1 MSDFSISEIRDYLAG
16 ASRDLILEPGF
27 VGVIAERVAPK
38 MRGEIL
44 RLCQEKAAELDCSNE
59 FSELLSREMFA
70 NTQSLEAIFGQSAVV
85 NVLEDVKEDIP
96 EKQWIIEG
104 LCTRG
109 ECAILSGASKSGKS
123 YLMTNLA
130 VTAATGGLWLG
141 RFQCKKS
148 RVLYLNGENEIN
160 DARARFHAVFNA
172 MGARPEECDQITMLC
187 ADGSMRPIQ
196 DLRECLIG
204 EIIHN
209 HYDLVILD
217 PLYCFYRGSEIDEQ
231 DAKGFVSA
239 IKGICR
245 DTGAVIF
252 CVHHHSKGAGFYKN
266 PSSRAS
272 GSGMLQR
279 AFSTLLDVSEVE
291 CDELPEGQHGF
302 VFSGQPRQAASFKM
316 NLIFDYPV
324 WRYDEQGLLPENA
337 LNKARTAAA
346 RSNNAK
352 NRKAEEIGRLL
363 PKVLE
368 DTFSDRAKQDQNGE
382 YITSGD
388 VVDAFRTAGMDVSE
402 RTIERRL
409 EDGIDGFKRDTR
421 AGRRRY
427 IRREEFKPAADSI
440 VPGQWKTGSASVA
453 TVASVLCN

>member
-1 MSDFSISEIRDYLAG
+1 MSDFSISEIRDYLSG
-16 ASRDLILEPGF
+16 ADRGTILEPGF
-27 VGVIAERVAPK
+27 VGVIAEQVAPK

-44 RLCQEKAAELDCSNE
+44 RMCQEKAAELDCSNE

-96 EKQWIIEG
+96 EKQWLIDG

-130 VTAATGGLWLG
+130 VTAACGGLWLG

-172 MGARPEECDQITMLC
+172 MGVRPEECDQITMLC
-187 ADGSMRPIQ
+187 ADGAMRPIQ
-196 DLRECLIG
+196 DLKECLMG
-204 EIIHN
+204 EVIHN

-239 IKGICR
+239 IKGLCR
-245 DTGAVIF
+245 DTGAVVF
-252 CVHHHSKGAGFYKN
+252 CVHHHSKGAGIYKN
-266 PSSRAS
+266 ASSRAS

-291 CDELPEGQHGF
+291 CEELPEGQHGF
-302 VFSGQPRQAASFKM
+302 EFSGQPRQAASFKM
-316 NLIFDYPV
+316 NLIFDFPV
-324 WRYDEQGLLPENA
+324 WKYDAQGLLPDNA
-337 LNKARTAAA
+337 HNKARTAAA
-346 RSNNAK
+346 RNSNKCNQ
-352 NRKAEEIGRLL
+352 KAAMIKDML
-363 PKVLE
+363 PKVLS
-368 DTFSDRAKQDQNGE
+368 DTFADKAKQDQHGE
-382 YITSGD
+382 YITMGD
-388 VVDAFRTAGMDVSE
+388 VVEAFSEAGTDVSE
-402 RTIERRL
+402 RSIGRKL
-409 EDGIDGFKRDTR
+409 EDGIDGFTRDVR
-421 AGRRRY
+421 PGMRRY
-427 IRREEFKPAADSI
+427 IRRKDFCPAAESI
-440 VPGQWKTGSASVA
+440 LPESWKTGSAPVA
-453 TVASVLCN
+453 PVAPVI

>member
-1 MSDFSISEIRDYLAG
+1 MSDFSLSEIRDYLAS

-27 VGVIAERVAPK
+27 VGVIAECVAPK

-44 RLCQEKAAELDCSNE
+44 RMCQEKAAELDCSNE
-59 FSELLSREMFA
+59 FSELLNREMFA

-85 NVLEDVKEDIP
+85 NVLEDAKEDIP

-172 MGARPEECDQITMLC
+172 TGVRPEECDQITMLC

-196 DLRECLIG
+196 DLRECLVG

-209 HYDLVILD
+209 HYDLIVLD

-252 CVHHHSKGAGFYKN
+252 CVHHHSKGAAIYRN
-266 PSSRAS
+266 ASSRAS

-302 VFSGQPRQAASFKM
+302 EFSGQPRQAASFKM

-324 WRYDEQGLLPENA
+324 WRYDTQGLLTDNA
-337 LNKARTAAA
+337 HNKARTQAA
-346 RSNNAK
+346 RNSNKCNQ
-352 NRKAEEIGRLL
+352 KAAMVKDML
-363 PKVLE
+363 PKVLS
-368 DTFSDRAKQDQNGE
+368 DTFADKAKQDQYGE
-382 YITSGD
+382 YITVGD
-388 VVDAFRTAGMDVSE
+388 VVEAFSEAGTDVSE
-402 RTIERRL
+402 RSIGRKL
-409 EDGIDGFKRDTR
+409 EDGIDGFTRDIR
-421 AGRRRY
+421 PGMRRY
-427 IRREEFKPAADSI
+427 IRRKEFCPAADSI
-440 VPGQWKTGSASVA
+440 LPEPWKTGSAPVA
-453 TVASVLCN
+453 PVAPDI